1 MAYGV
6 KFRLDFDDVLGNG
19 KRLEILQDS
28 YTGDVKSLVGT
39 GDPVVIKWDAD
50 DDIYSP
56 IIGSTCTINLFQTD
70 ATDYD
75 TFFNADEREYKVVI
89 SAAQTVSDIYKDR
102 VQEDGGFVEAKSC
115 IDNIITGYYDTE
127 SYFNKRVL
135 DDGGVTESLDCI
147 GEILTVERRNI
158 YTTYWAGWLITDQY
172 TEAMA
177 PNPQPVTLKA
187 IDALGEL
194 NAYTPS
200 VDTNTR
206 IIDHFVTGLNNLEL
220 DLDVYVNN
228 DIRHVLLNIF
238 GDDNYFNIEKFN
250 GNVTT
255 GEAIDLQLFDN
266 NYEFF
271 NYKELIVAL
280 LQNINGRIYQSSG
293 KWVIANNSTYSEIRV
308 QDDIQNILED
318 GGTLPTDIEQRRLNY
333 LKQNVEFTSFRKYD
347 YSTLSETAY
356 KEQALNKIKTD
367 VVPIDQSL
375 AREFQRG
382 FKEIEVEVENT
393 RVIDEDHNTSFEYGN
408 TGYTISNG
416 SVVTNDIR
424 KTGIKSFK
432 ATNTQSGSG
441 NPTTSLFTTAY
452 YTQDGG
458 SERKIETSY
467 YFDTGNIQ
475 QTSTNTGFF
484 WYNISTFN
492 GSTFRYYNTST
503 EAWSSSISYQKIEF
517 TKDAADKWINQSITI
532 PPDTASGFNGP
543 GVSTRL
549 IIYAPYQPV
558 FTNYQGIYIDNIAI
572 RQDTS
577 VSTPN
582 LKASRSR
589 FKLSQSSTTNSVI
602 DEKKYS
608 FQIGGGNVFGGVIG
622 ADYTRYEPE
631 FLVSNVYQLPYLR
644 EVVLRQQLNDYRG
657 TLTRYEGTLYNNNS
671 QPLSML
677 SKVWVNFG
685 ENILQENNSCIM
697 DGLEYN
703 VKRNTYNV
711 IMHTPNQDNDVS
723 ATFEDT
729 TESVVQL

>member
-28 YTGDVKSLVGT
+28 YTGDVKSLVGS

-70 ATDYD
+70 DTDYD
-75 TFFNADEREYKVVI
+75 SFFNADEREYKVVI
-89 SAAQTVSDIYKDR
+89 NAAQTVSDIYKER
-102 VQEDGGFVEAKSC
+102 VQQDGGFIEAKSC
-115 IDNIITGYYDTE
+115 IDSTITGYYDTA

-147 GEILTVERRNI
+147 GEVLTLERRNI
-158 YTTYWAGWLITDQY
+158 FTTYWAGWLVTDQY
-172 TEAMA
+172 TEVMA

-200 VDTNTR
+200 VDTDSR
-206 IIDHFVTGLNNLEL
+206 ILDYLVTGLNNLNL

-238 GDDNYFNIEKFN
+238 GNDFYFNIEKFN
-250 GNVTT
+250 GNNISA
-255 GEAIDLQLFDN
+255 EAIDLQLFDDK
-266 NYEFF
+266 YEFF
-271 NYKELIVAL
+271 NYKELIETL
-280 LQNINGRIYQSSG
+280 LLNINARVYQSNG

-308 QDDIQNILED
+308 QDDIQNILQD

-333 LKQNVEFTSFRKYD
+333 LKQNVEFTSFRKYN
-347 YSTLSETAY
+347 YSTLNETAY
-356 KEQALNKIKTD
+356 KEQALNKIKYD
-367 VVPIDQSL
+367 VTPLDQSL
-375 AREFQRG
+375 VREFERG

-393 RVIDEDHNTSFEYGN
+393 RVIDKDRNTSFEYGN
-408 TGYTISNG
+408 TGYTISYG
-416 SVVTNDIR
+416 SIVSNDIR

-432 ATNTQSGSG
+432 SNMRQFSSG
-441 NPTTSLFTTAY
+441 NPSITLFSTDY
-452 YTQDGG
+452 YIQDGG
-458 SERKIETSY
+458 AERKIETSY
-467 YFDTGNIQ
+467 YFDTGNVQ
-475 QTSTNTGFF
+475 QTSASTGYF
-484 WYNISTFN
+484 WYNITAFN
-492 GSTFRYYNTST
+492 GSSFRYYNTNT
-503 EAWSSSISYQKIEF
+503 NAWSSTVSYQKIEF
-517 TKDAADKWINQSITI
+517 TKDAADKWVNQSINI
-532 PPDTASGFNGP
+532 PPDTASTFNGP
-543 GVSTRL
+543 GVSTNL
-549 IIYAPYQPV
+549 TVYAPYAPF
-558 FTNYQGIYIDNIAI
+558 FTNYQNIYIDNVAI
-572 RQDTS
+572 RQNTS

-582 LKASRSR
+582 LKASRS
-589 FKLSQSSTTNSVI
+589 KYTLLQSSTTNSVI
-602 DEKKYS
+602 DNKKYK

-622 ADYTRYEPE
+622 ADYTRYEPN
-631 FLVSNVYQLPYLR
+631 FLISNAYQLPYLR

-711 IMHTPNQDNDVS
+711 IMHTSNQDNDVS

-729 TESVVQL
+729 TESVVEL

>member
-6 KFRLDFDDVLGNG
+6 KFKLDFDDVLGNG

-70 ATDYD
+70 NTDYD
-75 TFFNADEREYKVVI
+75 TFFDADEREYKVVI
-89 SAAQTVSDIYKDR
+89 SAAQTVFDIYKDR
-102 VQEDGGFVEAKSC
+102 VQQDGGFVEAKSC
-115 IDNIITGYYDTE
+115 IDNIITEYYDTE

-238 GDDNYFNIEKFN
+238 GDDFYFNIEKFN
-250 GNVTT
+250 GNNTSA
-255 GEAIDLQLFDN
+255 EAIDLQLFDN

-271 NYKELIVAL
+271 NYKELIEAL

-308 QDDIQNILED
+308 QDDIQNILQD

-333 LKQNVEFTSFRKYD
+333 LKQNVEFTSFRKYN
-347 YSTLSETAY
+347 YSTLTETAY

-367 VVPIDQSL
+367 VVPLDQSL

-382 FKEIEVEVENT
+382 FKEIEIEVENT

-452 YTQDGG
+452 YIQDGG
-458 SERKIETSY
+458 AERKIETSY

-484 WYNISTFN
+484 WYNISAFN
-492 GSTFRYYNTST
+492 GSTFRHYNTTT
-503 EAWSSSISYQKIEF
+503 EAWSSTISYQKIEF

-549 IIYAPYQPV
+549 VIYAPYQPV

-582 LKASRSR
+582 LKASRSK

-602 DEKKYS
+602 DNKKYS

-622 ADYTRYEPE
+622 ADYTRYEPD